1 MVLLSIIC
9 LWPGHQRYNPLSHA
23 VFWPEHPAVFE
34 ICQFVG
40 VTHTSPTTHYRFQNK
55 RRERVGNA
63 RLHKYRRMDRT
74 QGSENYQLDRRLW
87 LGIIDQARSGYQELL

>member
-40 VTHTSPTTHYRFQNK
+40 VTHTSPTTYYRFQKLYAAPTVHQVYKSMETRVVEECRNK
-55 RRERVGNA
+55 E
-63 RLHKYRRMDRT
+63 
-74 QGSENYQLDRRLW
+74 
-87 LGIIDQARSGYQELL
+87 GII